1 MDKEAI
7 RQQIAELDK
16 QAYDVAEVL
25 SITTDEAGRE
35 MLTDEIIAIAIET
48 NRLLK
53 MIDAPESEMYNL

>member
-16 QAYDVAEVL
+16 QAYDIAEVL
-25 SITTDEAGRE
+25 SITTDEAGHE

>member
-16 QAYDVAEVL
+16 QAYDIAEVL
-25 SITTDEAGRE
+25 SITTDEVGRE

>member
-1 MDKEAI
+1 MDEEVI
-7 RQQIAELDK
+7 RQQIAEFDK
-16 QAYDVAEVL
+16 QAYDIAEVL
-25 SITTDEAGRE
+25 SITTDEVGRE

>member
-16 QAYDVAEVL
+16 QAYDIAEVL

>member
-1 MDKEAI
+1 MDEEVI
-7 RQQIAELDK
+7 RQQIAEFDK
-16 QAYDVAEVL
+16 QAYDIAEVL

-35 MLTDEIIAIAIET
+35 ILTDEIIAIAIET

>member
-1 MDKEAI
+1 MDEEVI
-7 RQQIAELDK
+7 RQQIAEFDK
-16 QAYDVAEVL
+16 QAYDIAEVL